1 MRWLWLAAA
10 LLLGVAAFAL
20 YWSFSSPTFVAGLA
34 AVAMGAA
41 WKAILP
47 GFRPRNLTPAE
58 RQKIREG
65 ESINPKAHGHGGKSR

>member
-10 LLLGVAAFAL
+10 LLSGVAAFAL
-20 YWSFSSPTFVAGLA
+20 YQSFSSPAFVASLA

-47 GFRPRNLTPAE
+47 GFRPREMTEAE
-58 RQKIREG
+58 RQRFREG
-65 ESINPKAHGHGGKSR
+65 ESSSPKPPHGGESR

>member
-20 YWSFSSPTFVAGLA
+20 YQSFSSPAFVAALSV
-34 AVAMGAA
+34 VAMGAA

-47 GFRPRNLTPAE
+47 GFRLRDMTDAE
-58 RQKIREG
+58 RREFREG
-65 ESINPKAHGHGGKSR
+65 ESISPKPSHGGESR